1 MTAILTALVL
11 TSGLVQ
17 THKPI
22 LITVRAKVG
31 AAYKYALSTDMNAVG
46 ANGKMGFKAIIR
58 EKLVSRQGDNWK
70 WQQAFDVTSTYANG
84 VFSGSD
90 ANFKDLDGFKFD
102 LTTDST
108 GQTKSMAVNGIKVG
122 SNGTP
127 NVTFS
132 RKAVVVGDKW
142 GAVVETNGMQ
152 IKIEYSLKA
161 VRAEK
166 GRRVAVIH
174 GNYLPKQPIVNSA
187 PIVFSVDIADGKL
200 LKAAGAFTVTR
211 GGVSVQGKYSLSR
224 L

>member
-1 MTAILTALVL
+1 MTAVLTALAL
-11 TSGLVQ
+11 TSGFVQ
-17 THKPI
+17 TNKPI
-22 LITVRAKVG
+22 LIAVRSKVG

-46 ANGKMGFKAIIR
+46 ASGKMGFKATIS

-70 WQQAFDVTSTYANG
+70 WRQTFDVTSTYANG

-90 ANFKDLDGFKFD
+90 ANFKDMDGLKFD

-108 GQTKSMAVNGIKVG
+108 GQTKSMEVNGIKVG

-132 RKAVVVGDKW
+132 RKAVRVGDKW

-152 IKIEYSLKA
+152 IKIEYSLRA

-166 GRRVAVIH
+166 GTRLAVIH
-174 GNYLPKQPIVNSA
+174 GNYLPKQPVVNNG
-187 PIVFSVDIADGKL
+187 PIVFSVDLADGKL

-211 GGVSVQGKYSLSR
+211 GGATVQGKYSLSR